1 MIRDFQVT
9 DEFLD
14 RMTKHSL
21 VYVATPYSRYA
32 DGLDAAYEEACAVTG
47 ELLRFHVKAFSP
59 IAHSHGIA
67 KYANIDPLDHQF
79 WMRADKTYIDKADA
93 LIVVQLDGWDESV
106 GVAMEIRDFREAG
119 KPIEYIRAFRSKPK
133 LTQGRIIQNLIS
145 SLIILA
151 FTFLFY
157 LALSGCR

>member
-1 MIRDFQVT
+1 MKRDFQLT
-9 DEFLD
+9 DEFID
-14 RMTKHSL
+14 RMAKYSL
-21 VYVATPYSRYA
+21 VYVATPYSKYK

-47 ELLRFHVKAFSP
+47 ELLRFHIKAFSP

-67 KYANIDPLDHQF
+67 EHAWIDPLDHQF
-79 WMRADKTYIDKADA
+79 WMRADKTYIEKADA

-119 KPIEYIRAFRSKPK
+119 KPIEYIGAFRSRPK
-133 LTQGRIIQNLIS
+133 LMQNRIIPNLIGS
-145 SLIILA
+145 SIILA

-157 LALSGCR
+157 IVLAGGK